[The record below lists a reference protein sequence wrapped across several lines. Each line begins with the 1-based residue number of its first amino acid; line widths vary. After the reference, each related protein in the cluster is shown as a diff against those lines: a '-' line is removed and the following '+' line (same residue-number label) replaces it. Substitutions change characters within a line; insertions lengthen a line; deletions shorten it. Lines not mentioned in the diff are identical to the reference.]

1 MDFIQMIH
9 GFVTPLTRDFTN
21 VSVKEIE
28 SAEEGTLTFEVLVSP
43 EDLGRVIGREG
54 RVANALR
61 TIAYAAAIKEGF
73 RVKLTFGSNGEGE
86 ATTE

>member
-1 MDFIQMIH
+1 MDFIEMIK
-9 GFVTPLTRDFTN
+9 GFVTPLARDHAA

-28 SAEEGTLTFEVLVSP
+28 SAEEGTLTFEVLVSQ

-73 RVKLTFGSNGEGE
+73 RVKLTFAAQPE
-86 ATTE
+86 

>member
-1 MDFIQMIH
+1 MDFIQMIK
-9 GFVTPLTRDFTN
+9 GFVTPLTRDHDA

-28 SAEEGTLTFEVLVSP
+28 SAEEGTLTFEILVGP

-61 TIAYAAAIKEGF
+61 TISYAAAIKEGF
-73 RVKLTFGSNGEGE
+73 RVKLTFGSTEGP
-86 ATTE
+86 AVTE

>member
-1 MDFIQMIH
+1 MDFVAMITS
-9 GFVTPLTRDFTN
+9 FVKPLTTN
-21 VSVKEIE
+21 QSAVIVKEVE
-28 SAEEGTLTFEVLVSP
+28 GEEGALMFEVLVAA

-73 RVKLTFGSNGEGE
+73 KIKLTFDSIPE
-86 ATTE
+86 

>member
-1 MDFIQMIH
+1 MDFVAMITD
-9 GFVTPLTRDFTN
+9 FVKPLTTN
-21 VSVKEIE
+21 QSAVTVKEVE
-28 SAEEGTLTFEVLVSP
+28 GEEGALMFEVLVAA

-73 RVKLTFGSNGEGE
+73 KVKLTFDSVSE
-86 ATTE
+86 

>member
-1 MDFIQMIH
+1 MDFVEMIMN
-9 GFVTPLTRDFTN
+9 FVKPLTNDQAA

-28 SAEEGTLTFEVLVSP
+28 SEEGSLTFEVRVAP

-73 RVKLTFGSNGEGE
+73 RVKLTFDSAFEE
-86 ATTE
+86 